1 MYRAYHIIGDACVL
15 FVFTNF
21 GCDGV
26 PKGDDGEEIFNVKH
40 TERMRSHG
48 VKERSRGYSAVYVI
62 VKYVYISFGIQSLYN
77 TIFARSSL
85 GCGSFYT
92 NTLYVLEPCRLVF
105 FRVTRR
111 RELRPLDF

>member
-1 MYRAYHIIGDACVL
+1 MYRAYHIIGYAGVL
-15 FVFTNF
+15 FVFSDF
-21 GCDGV
+21 GGNCV

-40 TERMRSHG
+40 T
-48 VKERSRGYSAVYVI
+48 ERSRGYSAVYVI

-77 TIFARSSL
+77 TIFSIFARSSL
-85 GCGSFYT
+85 VRGSFYT

-111 RELRPLDF
+111 RVLLPLDF

>member
-40 TERMRSHG
+40 TMYVVVVVYTHIRWIYLYDLVATNSMRCLLING
-48 VKERSRGYSAVYVI
+48 DILRYLFYDLGDVAFLLPVRGC
-62 VKYVYISFGIQSLYN
+62 
-77 TIFARSSL
+77 L
-85 GCGSFYT
+85 G
-92 NTLYVLEPCRLVF
+92 
-105 FRVTRR
+105 
-111 RELRPLDF
+111 